1 MNVFDPAHFVEME
14 FNVSFTKFFIFF
26 NIFSKLILDISG
38 TFYSFFLLYFFSFF
52 LKYTVF
58 VSTQKLR
65 SIGTRKKRKRKKCQ
79 RTSSHFLTAFKK
91 VHKVFACSIW
101 SIENEKTV
109 VIRQEEGFRN
119 RMSKKNDALFDM
131 VDHPDAQEEMM
142 NFNIVKNGNEASAL
156 RNELLALMV
165 LICLLVLGVIIYF
178 VFRSMVYIKKEKAQ
192 ERLPIN
198 TFGPINLP

>member
-14 FNVSFTKFFIFF
+14 FN
-26 NIFSKLILDISG
+26 
-38 TFYSFFLLYFFSFF
+38 
-52 LKYTVF
+52 
-58 VSTQKLR
+58 
-65 SIGTRKKRKRKKCQ
+65 
-79 RTSSHFLTAFKK
+79 
-91 VHKVFACSIW
+91 
-101 SIENEKTV
+101 
-109 VIRQEEGFRN
+109 
-119 RMSKKNDALFDM
+119 LFDM